1 MDKTIGQKIRNRR
14 KELKMNQ
21 QTLADKSNIS
31 RARLSAIENGKFDS
45 VLVSTLTSIATAL
58 GCTVEFFL
66 T

>member
-45 VLVSTLTSIATAL
+45 LLVSTLTSIATAL

-66 T
+66 N